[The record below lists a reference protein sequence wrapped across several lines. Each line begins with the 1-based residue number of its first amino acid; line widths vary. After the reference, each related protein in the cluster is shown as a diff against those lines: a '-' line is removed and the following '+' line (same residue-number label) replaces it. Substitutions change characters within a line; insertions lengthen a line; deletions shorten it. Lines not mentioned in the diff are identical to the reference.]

1 MTKAAANADWIRPI
15 SRAGQGLGNE
25 TASAANSLCC
35 GLGEGVLGSG
45 IVMG

>member
-1 MTKAAANADWIRPI
+1 MLIGSDRYLAL
-15 SRAGQGLGNE
+15 GQGLGNE